1 MGVELKFLLE
11 ILFSCVSYIDKFAR
25 LRNSFLSERGKRLQI
40 ILSIDVEINQEFHE
54 SNSNIIIPISL
65 EIFRMENRTNFISNF
80 NR

>member
-25 LRNSFLSERGKRLQI
+25 LRNSFLLERGKRLQI

>member
-25 LRNSFLSERGKRLQI
+25 LPNSFLSERGKRLQI
-40 ILSIDVEINQEFHE
+40 ILSIDVEINHEFHE
-54 SNSNIIIPISL
+54 SNSSIIIPISL

>member
-25 LRNSFLSERGKRLQI
+25 LRNSFLLERGKRLQI
-40 ILSIDVEINQEFHE
+40 ILSIDVEINHEFHE

>member
-54 SNSNIIIPISL
+54 SNSSIIIPISL